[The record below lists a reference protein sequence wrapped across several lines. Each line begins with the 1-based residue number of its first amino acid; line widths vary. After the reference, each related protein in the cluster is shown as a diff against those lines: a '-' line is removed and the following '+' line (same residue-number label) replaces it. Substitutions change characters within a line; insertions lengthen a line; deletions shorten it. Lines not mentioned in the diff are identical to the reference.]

1 MTPLVY
7 INGYLL
13 SPTDYSVIKG
23 HVVFP
28 QAPPAGD
35 IVDIRNDHGASFI
48 SIANGVTVVYKVYEP
63 EDQQW
68 ADLLEKLTKHRR
80 NPTIQDQLE
89 MLAELLELVD

>member
-13 SPTDYSVIKG
+13 SPTDYSVIKD

-28 QAPPAGD
+28 QAPAAGD
-35 IVDIRNDHGASFI
+35 LVDIRNEHGASFI
-48 SIANGVTVVYKVYEP
+48 SIANGVTVVYKVHEP
-63 EDQQW
+63 HDEHW
-68 ADLLEKLTKHRR
+68 AQFLEKLAKHRR